1 MLIEEY
7 TVLSVLQHA
16 QLCIYPK
23 PLLFASTILDE
34 NIRKLHEFLYPALV
48 PTVEGARSGQ
58 RNEVKN

>member
-1 MLIEEY
+1 MLFEENMM
-7 TVLSVLQHA
+7 LSVVQHA

-23 PLLFASTILDE
+23 PLLSASTILDE

-48 PTVEGARSGQ
+48 LTVEAARSGQ